1 MMRLEGKIGAMLAL
15 RLRNLL
21 LAAFVCLGALLVA
34 PAPARAEGE
43 AAAAPA
49 APASGG
55 SLDFDLLDTPKPD
68 AAAEAA
74 NIERAQR
81 VERQIAVRR
90 KMLIAH
96 QAIGFTT
103 LAVMAAAVVIG
114 QLNYVARYGGLNNGM
129 DYDRYQNAHLGL
141 TITSTALFTTLGILG
156 VAAPNPY
163 PKPIKA
169 DAALVHKVAM
179 ILATAGMVTQLIL
192 GPVTASYEGKLN
204 QRDLALGHVI
214 TGYATWGFMAA
225 GVLAYVF

>member
-1 MMRLEGKIGAMLAL
+1 MHAPRIQLPRLAAL
-15 RLRNLL
+15 LL
-21 LAAFVCLGALLVA
+21 LATFAAASPVLADEA
-34 PAPARAEGE
+34 PA
-43 AAAAPA
+43 AAQPAAPA
-49 APASGG
+49 ATPEQTAAPAAAAM
-55 SLDFDLLDTPKPD
+55 DFDLFSDQPKPD
-68 AAAEAA
+68 PAQAAAQSAKAA
-74 NIERAQR
+74 A
-81 VERQIAVRR
+81 VEKQIGVRR

-103 LAVMAAAVVIG
+103 LAVMAAAVALG
-114 QLNYVARYGGLNNGM
+114 QVNYVARYGSLNNGL
-129 DYDRYQNAHLGL
+129 DYDRYQSAHLGL

-179 ILATAGMVTQLIL
+179 ILATAGMVTQMIL
-192 GPVTASYEGKLN
+192 GPITASYEGKIQ
-204 QRDLALGHVI
+204 QRNLALGHVV